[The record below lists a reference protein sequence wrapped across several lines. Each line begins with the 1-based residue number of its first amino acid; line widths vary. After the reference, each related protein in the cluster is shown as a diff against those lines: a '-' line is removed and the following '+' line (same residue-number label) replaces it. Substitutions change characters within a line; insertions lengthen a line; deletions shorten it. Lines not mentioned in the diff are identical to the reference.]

1 MFDAHAGTPVCHKR
15 IAIMLP
21 GMLIPFSAFI
31 IAVQASLLPRV
42 PCYSDP
48 ISRRC
53 FGSPNGGPENL
64 KVEDIAA
71 AAAYIRSYGR
81 STTPARFLTM
91 NPLGNNNCMQD
102 TLYKIGTVRVVAK
115 HTSSTNTTS
124 VLFED
129 FANAI
134 DGGESPTTES
144 LAKSVIS
151 CDWKGGQISVSASAT
166 RPEYHTQE
174 FLASGASTE
183 GMVVMIINVQSPNYP
198 NFPN

>member
-1 MFDAHAGTPVCHKR
+1 
-15 IAIMLP
+15 
-21 GMLIPFSAFI
+21 
-31 IAVQASLLPRV
+31 
-42 PCYSDP
+42 
-48 ISRRC
+48 
-53 FGSPNGGPENL
+53 
-64 KVEDIAA
+64 
-71 AAAYIRSYGR
+71 
-81 STTPARFLTM
+81 
-91 NPLGNNNCMQD
+91 MQD